1 MRFNP
6 LLCGCP
12 HWGADWGNENM
23 KIEMGESL
31 LQSYLKHVKNCLI
44 SQTNWKTS
52 SNWNIDSS
60 CRDKLEY
67 IYNKIRTN
75 NQFSDVFK
83 KNELDQILKQAEID
97 VLGINNANTVFM
109 VEVAFHEG
117 GLNYG
122 SKIET
127 KNKIFE
133 KLLRAYLIG
142 LAYFSNKELKILF
155 ATPKTNPA
163 TKEIIDDYFE
173 LLDREFSSEKVH
185 FQFITNENFKNE
197 ILIPTLKTT
206 SSEADTGELF
216 LRSYKLL
223 NMFDLTTQNET
234 SPAAKQIQNTS
245 IDLEAILKTTN
256 VHNIPASATI
266 NFNNNALL
274 SPPKIEFY
282 INDKLVSKSIFN
294 DVLLQIKQ
302 SRRIWFYN
310 NGNQKE
316 EIWNASNFTEDS
328 DLMANI
334 KTSATYRK
342 WKEKGIVKVEFRIN

>member
-1 MRFNP
+1 
-6 LLCGCP
+6 
-12 HWGADWGNENM
+12 M

-31 LQSYLKHVKNCLI
+31 LQSYLKHVENCLI

-52 SNWNIDSS
+52 SNWNIESS
-60 CRDKLEY
+60 CRDQIEY
-67 IYNKIRTN
+67 IYNKIRTD

-97 VLGINNANTVFM
+97 VLGLNDKNTVFM

-142 LAYFSNKELKILF
+142 LTYFPNKELKIIF

-173 LLDREFSSEKVH
+173 LLDRMFSSDTVH
-185 FQFITNENFKNE
+185 FLFITNDEFKNK
-197 ILIPTLKTT
+197 ILIPTLKITN
-206 SSEADTGELF
+206 SDADTGELF

-223 NMFDLTTQNET
+223 NMFDLSKQTENSSTT
-234 SPAAKQIQNTS
+234 KQIQNTN
-245 IDLEAILKTTN
+245 IDLETILKTTN
-256 VHNIPASATI
+256 VQVPVSNPIDSS
-266 NFNNNALL
+266 NVLL

-282 INDKLVSKSIFN
+282 INDKLVSKSVFN
-294 DVLLQIKQ
+294 VVLLKIKR

-316 EIWNASNFTEDS
+316 EIWNANNFTEDS

-342 WKEKGIVKVEFRIN
+342 WKEKGIIRVEFKIN

>member
-1 MRFNP
+1 
-6 LLCGCP
+6 
-12 HWGADWGNENM
+12 M

-31 LQSYLKHVKNCLI
+31 LQSYLKHVENCLI

-52 SNWNIDSS
+52 SNWNIDTQSK
-60 CRDKLEY
+60 DKIDY
-67 IYNKIRTN
+67 IYNKIRNN
-75 NQFSDVFK
+75 NQFSDIFK
-83 KNELDQILKQAEID
+83 KNELDQVLKQAEID
-97 VLGINNANTVFM
+97 VLGINNENTIFM

-142 LAYFSNKELKILF
+142 LAYFPNKILKIIF

-163 TKEIIDDYFE
+163 TKEIINDYFE
-173 LLDREFSSEKVH
+173 LLDREFSSENVH
-185 FQFITNENFKNE
+185 FSFITNEDFKNK
-197 ILIPTLKTT
+197 ILIPTLKVT
-206 SSEADTGELF
+206 STDADTGELF

-223 NMFDLTTQNET
+223 NMFDLTKKSDASTTPKQET
-234 SPAAKQIQNTS
+234 FMQP
-245 IDLEAILKTTN
+245 
-256 VHNIPASATI
+256 
-266 NFNNNALL
+266 NNNYTERIKTSYSIEPNAIVANSVENYVSALS

-282 INDKLVSKSIFN
+282 VGDKIVSRSVFN
-294 DVLLQIKQ
+294 DVLLQVKQ
-302 SRRIWFYN
+302 TRRIWFYN
-310 NGNQKE
+310 NGNSKE
-316 EIWNASNFTEDS
+316 EVWNASNFSEDS

-342 WKEKGIVKVEFRIN
+342 WKQKGIVKVEFRIN